1 MIFDDKTLYKTLED
15 FRHKHAEMV
24 DCLIC
29 RAVESMP
36 WQDIEL
42 VITHEADGSTVRVRQ
57 KPHLKTFSGG
67 VSKDLFD
74 SVCAERDALYEEV
87 SELKRSRDDAPT
99 VYFLPGPD
107 SWTDER
113 IHGVTHSAKVIDIK
127 KLSEF

>member
-1 MIFDDKTLYKTLED
+1 VTDKD
-15 FRHKHAEMV
+15 I
-24 DCLIC
+24 D
-29 RAVESMP
+29 
-36 WQDIEL
+36 DIEKKL
-42 VITHEADGSTVRVRQ
+42 GIVETHEDGYDLLWAISDLIAEIRR
-57 KPHLKTFSGG
+57 LKNLYAEPGTGI
-67 VSKDLFD
+67 SKELFD

-87 SELKRSRDDAPT
+87 SELKRSRDIAPT

>member
-1 MIFDDKTLYKTLED
+1 MKSKRTTGVPIWAKSGRYLGEWKDDQTKKCE
-15 FRHKHAEMV
+15 RQEERGV
-24 DCLIC
+24 IE
-29 RAVESMP
+29 AV
-36 WQDIEL
+36 L
-42 VITHEADGSTVRVRQ
+42 H
-57 KPHLKTFSGG
+57 GG
-67 VSKDLFD
+67 ISKELFD